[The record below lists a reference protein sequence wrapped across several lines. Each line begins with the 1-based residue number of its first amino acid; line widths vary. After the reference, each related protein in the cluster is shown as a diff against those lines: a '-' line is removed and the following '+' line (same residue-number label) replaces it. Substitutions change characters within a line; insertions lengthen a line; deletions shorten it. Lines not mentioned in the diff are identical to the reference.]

1 MVTYSERV
9 FQFRKNGLLVLDM
22 IDVLALNDLVLFH
35 RLDRVLS
42 VRVGSQPA
50 DLDETE
56 SALAE
61 VLTED
66 NIARLDTVEDALS
79 RCSFYHISTNLISIK
94 SCH

>member
-1 MVTYSERV
+1 ML
-9 FQFRKNGLLVLDM
+9 QFGQDSLLILDM
-22 IDVLALNDLVLFH
+22 IDVLALDDLVLFH
-35 RLDRVLS
+35 RLDRILS
-42 VRVGSQPA
+42 VWVGSQPA

-56 SALAE
+56 CALAE

-66 NIARLDTVEDALS
+66 NVARLDTVEDALS

>member
-1 MVTYSERV
+1 MLQLGQDS
-9 FQFRKNGLLVLDM
+9 LLVLNM
-22 IDVLALNDLVLFH
+22 IDVLALDDLVLFH
-35 RLDRVLS
+35 RLDRILS
-42 VRVGSQPA
+42 VWVGSQPA

-56 SALAE
+56 CALAE

-66 NIARLDTVEDALS
+66 NVARLDTVEDALS